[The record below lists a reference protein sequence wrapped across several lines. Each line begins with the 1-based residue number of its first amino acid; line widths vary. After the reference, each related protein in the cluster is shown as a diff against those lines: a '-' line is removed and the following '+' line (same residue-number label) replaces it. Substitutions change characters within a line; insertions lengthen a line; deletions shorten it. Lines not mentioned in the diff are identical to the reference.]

1 MRSWCRAEG
10 AAETVRQLRLAVVH
24 GGVRAQPLPERVGMY
39 RRLSR
44 LFEEVAL
51 AKADGTYT
59 RLLAKISHVGR

>member
-1 MRSWCRAEG
+1 
-10 AAETVRQLRLAVVH
+10 VRQLRLAVVH